1 MIIVEKICQVL
12 VVMINMNQINIQVII
27 KIWIKQSK
35 LIMCN
40 MEMDSMNLLVITKIR
55 VLIINQQIVLL

>member
-1 MIIVEKICQVL
+1 MIIIEKICQVL